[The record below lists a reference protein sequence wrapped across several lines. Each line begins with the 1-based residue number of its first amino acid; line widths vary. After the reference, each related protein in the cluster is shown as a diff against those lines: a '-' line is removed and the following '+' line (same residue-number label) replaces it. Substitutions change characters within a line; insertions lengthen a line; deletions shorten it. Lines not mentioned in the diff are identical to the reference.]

1 MEQYR
6 KNLSTLETDLKA
18 INKKYNTFGFIRF
31 LVFTVF
37 CILGYYYY
45 VQQNSLFLFGLL
57 GLIILFIILIKK
69 HDKIAFKGAL
79 INEKVNINKAEI
91 AYLNQEKIPFENGAF
106 FSNPSHPYT
115 FDLDIF
121 GQNSLYQ
128 HLNRT
133 STFVGKNNLAE
144 KLSTNLS
151 SIQII
156 ENQNAVKELTH
167 KMTWRHHILALG
179 NIKKDTPEKY
189 AKLIAWSKMAPS
201 SISKIVVFLSYLSP
215 LSLLVS
221 LALFKILNLPFLL
234 NIASYIFIFNIGLVL
249 NHLKQIKKEIADSDQ
264 VHDIL
269 MQYSLILKAIEEE
282 SFENTKLIAL
292 KQKLSTNQLLA
303 STQIQKLSVLVSN
316 INSIGNVLG
325 AAIMN
330 GFFLFHLHNL
340 SRIYNWKK
348 VSGQLIEEWMG
359 IIGEF
364 EALNSIANFSFN
376 NPEFVFPSL
385 NNDLKIEFGAMGHPL
400 IFKEKRICSDVS
412 LVNQKFIIL
421 TGSNMSGKSTFLR
434 SLGMN
439 MVLSGIG
446 APVCALQA
454 NVYALPLF
462 ISMRMSD
469 SLSDGESFFFAEV
482 KRLKMIMDQLEKCVS
497 FVLLDEILRGTNSD
511 DKRNGTIEVIKKL
524 ISKKAIGAIATHDL
538 EVCATTN
545 LFPDY
550 LVNKCFEVEIE
561 NDELVFDYKL
571 RDGICK
577 NKSASF
583 LMKKMEIIG

>member
-6 KNLSTLETDLKA
+6 KNLLSHERDLKE
-18 INKKYNTFGFIRF
+18 INKQYNSLGFIRF
-31 LVFTVF
+31 LVVVVF
-37 CILGYYYY
+37 CILGYCYY
-45 VQQNSLFLFGLL
+45 VQQANLYLFGLL
-57 GLIILFIILIKK
+57 SLVILFIFLIKK
-69 HDKIAFKGAL
+69 HDKIAFKRSL
-79 INEKVNINKAEI
+79 IIEKININKAEI

-121 GQNSLYQ
+121 GQNSLFQ

-133 STFVGKNNLAE
+133 STFIGGNNLAK
-144 KLSTNLS
+144 KLSINLS
-151 SIQII
+151 PDEIV
-156 ENQNAVKELTH
+156 ENQNAIKELAN
-167 KMTWRHHILALG
+167 KMSWRHHILAIG
-179 NIKKDTPEKY
+179 NIKRDSPEKY
-189 AKLIAWSKMAPS
+189 AKLIEWSKMPHS
-201 SISKIVVFLSYLSP
+201 TISKGVVFLSFLFP
-215 LSLLVS
+215 LALLVS
-221 LALFKILNLPFLL
+221 LLLFKFLNLHFLL
-234 NIASYIFIFNIGLVL
+234 NIASYLFVFNIGLVL

-264 VHDIL
+264 VHDVL
-269 MQYSLILKAIEEE
+269 MQYSYILKSIELE
-282 SFENTKLIAL
+282 SFENTKLNAL
-292 KQKLSTNQLLA
+292 KLNLSNNQLMA
-303 STQIQKLSVLVSN
+303 SNQIQKLSVLVSN

-330 GFFLFHLHNL
+330 GLFLFHLHNL

-348 VSGQLIEEWMG
+348 ISGKLIEDWMG

-376 NPEFVFPSL
+376 NSEFVFPNL
-385 NNDLKIEFGAMGHPL
+385 NNSFNIEFETMGHPL

-412 LVNQKFIIL
+412 LVKQKFIIL

-434 SLGMN
+434 SLGIN
-439 MVLSGIG
+439 MVLSGMG
-446 APVCALQA
+446 APVCARQA
-454 NVYALPLF
+454 SVHVLPIF

-469 SLSDGESFFFAEV
+469 SLSEGESFFFAEV
-482 KRLKMIMDQLEKCVS
+482 KRLKMIVDQLENEVS
-497 FVLLDEILRGTNSD
+497 FVLLDEILKGTNSD

-524 ISKKAIGAIATHDL
+524 ISKGAIGAIATHDL

-561 NDELVFDYKL
+561 NNELVFDYKL

-583 LMKKMEIIG
+583 LMKKMGIIG